1 MSDTP
6 MVIYAI
12 KPNGDLQWYRHDGWQ
27 DGSGAWTAGGGGV
40 TVNSGWEIY
49 STVLCGYDGVMYGIK
64 PNGDMHW
71 FRHQGWREGT
81 NAWAGGPSGIKVGTG
96 WQSYATVLHG
106 PGDVIYAITP
116 TGDMQWYRHDG
127 SQTGSQEWTAGGGGI
142 RVGTGWNSY
151 STVFFGSS
159 AHIGGYA
166 DPDIPRMLYA
176 VTPNGDL
183 QWYRHDGWQDGGQEW
198 TAGGGGK
205 KVATGW
211 TYGQSFGGY
220 FGVLYGIRPNGDLQ
234 WYRHDGFRD
243 GSPQWTA
250 GGGGKTVG
258 TGWNSYTKVFS

>member
-1 MSDTP
+1 MSSARR
-6 MVIYAI
+6 YAAAPSQPRRNFPHARRTGASSSKI
-12 KPNGDLQWYRHDGWQ
+12 TGSTTSSTRWK
-27 DGSGAWTAGGGGV
+27 DGSGAWTAGGGA
-40 TVNSGWEIY
+40 TVNSGWNIY
-49 STVLCGYDGVMYGIK
+49 STVLCSYDGVMYGIE
-64 PNGDMHW
+64 PTGDMHW

-81 NAWAGGPSGIKVGTG
+81 TAWAGGPSGIKVGTG

-106 PGDVIYAITP
+106 PGDVVNAITP

-151 STVFFGSS
+151 STVFYGST

-183 QWYRHDGWQDGGQEW
+183 PWYRHD
-198 TAGGGGK
+198 
-205 KVATGW
+205 
-211 TYGQSFGGY
+211 S
-220 FGVLYGIRPNGDLQ
+220 
-234 WYRHDGFRD
+234 FRD